1 MELTGQR
8 LFVLWRTFSQLD
20 FLRQIR
26 GRDIPDHSINELITK
41 VKTLDEVQ
49 TLPIDTEQ
57 LRETVI
63 QLRKK

>member
-26 GRDIPDHSINELITK
+26 GRDIPDQSVNELINK
-41 VKTLDEVQ
+41 VKNLDEVEI
-49 TLPIDTEQ
+49 LPIDTEQ

-63 QLRKK
+63 KLRK

>member
-26 GRDIPDHSINELITK
+26 GRDIPDQSVNELINK
-41 VKTLDEVQ
+41 VKNLDEVEV
-49 TLPIDTEQ
+49 LPIDTEQ

-63 QLRKK
+63 KLRK

>member
-26 GRDIPDHSINELITK
+26 GRDIPDKSVNELINK
-41 VKTLDEVQ
+41 VKNLDEVEV
-49 TLPIDTEQ
+49 LPIDTEQ

-63 QLRKK
+63 KLRK

>member
-1 MELTGQR
+1 MELTGHL

-26 GRDIPDHSINELITK
+26 GRDIPDQSVNELINK
-41 VKTLDEVQ
+41 VKNLDEVEG
-49 TLPIDTEQ
+49 LPIDTEQ

-63 QLRKK
+63 KLRK

>member
-26 GRDIPDHSINELITK
+26 GRDIPDKSVNELINK
-41 VKTLDEVQ
+41 VKTLDEVEI
-49 TLPIDTEQ
+49 LPIDTEQ

-63 QLRKK
+63 KLRK

>member
-26 GRDIPDHSINELITK
+26 GRDIPDQSVNELINK
-41 VKTLDEVQ
+41 VKTLDEVEI
-49 TLPIDTEQ
+49 LPIDTEQ

-63 QLRKK
+63 KLRK